1 MVTELGNNVEWCF
14 QRLLY
19 TTLILQVGEG
29 GGGEEGCFYKSWNR
43 AKGTVARA
51 VRNWFLLL
59 RDAKEAG

>member
-29 GGGEEGCFYKSWNR
+29 GGGEEGCFYKS
-43 AKGTVARA
+43 
-51 VRNWFLLL
+51 
-59 RDAKEAG
+59 